1 MTAKSVNRTRL
12 LMVAAIFLLP
22 VILAK
27 IALEAGFFNKGAT
40 NKGQLLD
47 PTVSLSPVYKAEK
60 AKWRLL
66 YVLPEHCPQDCKN
79 ALYSLN
85 QVWLALGKHMDRV
98 EPLVLANKGQAE
110 RLELLNSEYPAI
122 KMLQVSQ
129 QIVNNVFKDVGVDG
143 IFIVDTL
150 DNVILR
156 YPLQQEQQ
164 QAVLHSR
171 EILADMRKLLKLSRI
186 G

>member
-1 MTAKSVNRTRL
+1 MTDKTKNRTRL

-27 IALEAGFFNKGAT
+27 IALETGFFNKAAT
-40 NKGQLLD
+40 NKGELLD
-47 PTVSLSPVYKAEK
+47 PVVSLSTVYQAEQP
-60 AKWRLL
+60 KWRLL
-66 YVLPEHCPQDCKN
+66 YLLPQDCSKDCEN

-98 EPLVLANKGQAE
+98 VPVVIAGETEAQQLQT
-110 RLELLNSEYPAI
+110 LNQKYPAI

-129 QIVNNVFKDVGVDG
+129 QIVNNVFKDVGADG

-171 EILADMRKLLKLSRI
+171 EILADLRKLLKLSRI